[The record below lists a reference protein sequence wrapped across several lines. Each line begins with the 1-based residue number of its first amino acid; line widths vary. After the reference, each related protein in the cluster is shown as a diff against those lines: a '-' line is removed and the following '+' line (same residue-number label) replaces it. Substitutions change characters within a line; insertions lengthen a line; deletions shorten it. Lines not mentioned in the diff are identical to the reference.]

1 MFTIIGGDGKEY
13 GPVPAN
19 QLREWIAA
27 GRANLDTKAKIAG
40 SEEFRRLGDYTE
52 FGARPTPPPLMEPTS
67 ADLEGTR
74 APALSAAVGSPFT
87 TSGSPARAV
96 ELASVGARTG
106 AAFINGFLYF
116 LAMLP
121 GLVFTGLR
129 LLKEHPELAR
139 GVPLRPENINLE
151 TIAPTAMWIYVGLSV
166 MMAIQCLWISLRGQN
181 AGKLIAGIRVVNAV
195 DDGPAGFFRG
205 ALVRFVM
212 PVALIFLLN
221 ALVPRFPLGLLFLIV
236 DYSFMFRADRRC
248 LHDIVAGTKVIK
260 AQ

>member
-19 QLREWIAA
+19 QIREWLAA

-67 ADLEGTR
+67 ADLEGAR
-74 APALSAAVGSPFT
+74 VPASSVAAGSPFAA
-87 TSGSPARAV
+87 SGSPARDV
-96 ELASVGARTG
+96 ELASIGARTG

-116 LAMLP
+116 LAMFP
-121 GLVFTGLR
+121 GLVLTGLR
-129 LLKEHPELAR
+129 LLKEHPEIAR
-139 GVPLRPENINLE
+139 GVIVRPENINLE
-151 TIAPTAMWIYVGLSV
+151 RIAPTAIWIYVGLGV
-166 MMAIQCLWISLRGQN
+166 MMAIQCIWLALRGQN
-181 AGKLIAGIRVVNAV
+181 IGKLIAGIRVVNAV
-195 DDGPAGFFRG
+195 DDGPAGFARG

-212 PVALIFLLN
+212 PVVLIIILNSFFL
-221 ALVPRFPLGLLFLIV
+221 LGLLFLLI
-236 DYSFMFRADRRC
+236 DYGFMFRLDRRC

-260 AQ
+260 VQ